1 MDSTPI
7 YLKMDNINF
16 NTFRGVVRRMGGGMS
31 KNRINGETVKCGMTL
46 YYLDRLF

>member
-16 NTFRGVVRRMGGGMS
+16 NTFREVVRRMGEVCLKIG
-31 KNRINGETVKCGMTL
+31 
-46 YYLDRLF
+46 